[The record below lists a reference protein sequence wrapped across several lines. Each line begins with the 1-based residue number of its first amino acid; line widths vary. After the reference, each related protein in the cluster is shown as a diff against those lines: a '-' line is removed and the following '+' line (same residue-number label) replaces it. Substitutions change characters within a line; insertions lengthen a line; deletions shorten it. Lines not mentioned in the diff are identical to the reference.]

1 MFGLKSGLSGAKL
14 RAIDTLRA
22 NVMIAD
28 ADLKIT
34 YMNTAVKS
42 LLAEVETELK
52 AELPRFSME
61 TLLGSNID
69 VFHKN
74 PSYQR
79 DMLAKLTKP
88 HNATIRVG
96 GHAFDLLVTPLMNG
110 GKSEGFVVEWANAKE
125 RLLNNDYRNQ
135 MEAISRVQAI
145 ISFTPDGQILS
156 ANENFEKSMGYKL
169 SEIVGKH
176 HSMFVDKDYAA
187 SGAYQDF
194 WRDMREG
201 RFRADEFVRYSKSGK
216 PIYLQA
222 SYNPILDEKG
232 KVMKVVKF
240 ATDVT
245 DRVNAVNTL
254 GDGLKELAAG
264 NLDQHIDTVF
274 PENLERLR
282 HDFNNS
288 VQQLE
293 AAINSIGANANNIS
307 SSAEEVRSAADSL
320 SKRTEQQ
327 AASIEETA
335 AALEEI
341 TTTVA
346 DSSRRAEEAGQLVA
360 RTRENAERS
369 GEVVKEAIEAM
380 SAIENSSG
388 QIANI
393 IGVIDEIAFQTNL
406 LALNAGVEAARAGD
420 AGKGFAVVAT
430 EVRELAQRSAN
441 AAKEIKSLIT
451 KSSDQVKQGV
461 GLVGRTGAALADIV
475 VQVQDINRNVN
486 AIVDA
491 AREQATGLKE
501 VNAAVNTMDQGT
513 QQNAAMVEES
523 NAQSSTLATE
533 AEALASLLQQF
544 RTRGSAQVAR
554 RAAPA
559 RAPRVATP
567 ASRPAASPA
576 RQLANKVAKSF
587 ATGGAATAAATDWEE
602 F

>member
-1 MFGLKSGLSGAKL
+1 LSSAKL
-14 RAIDTLRA
+14 RAIDILRA

-34 YMNTAVKS
+34 YMNTAVKA
-42 LLAEVETELK
+42 LLAEVEGELT

-74 PSYQR
+74 PTYQR

-88 HNATIRVG
+88 HSATIRVG
-96 GHAFDLLVTPLMNG
+96 GHAFDLLVTPLMKG
-110 GKSEGFVVEWANAKE
+110 GKPEGFVVEWSNAKE

-135 MEAISRVQAI
+135 MDAISRVQAI
-145 ISFTPDGQILS
+145 ISFTPEGHILS
-156 ANENFEKSMGYKL
+156 ANENFQNAMGYKL
-169 SEIVGKH
+169 SELVGKH

-187 SGAYQDF
+187 SQAYQDF

-201 RFRADEFVRYSKSGK
+201 KYRADEFVRYSKSGT
-216 PIYLQA
+216 PVYLQA
-222 SYNPILDEKG
+222 SYNPIFDDKG
-232 KVMKVVKF
+232 KVVKVVKY

-245 DRVNAVNTL
+245 DRVNAVNVL
-254 GDGLKELAAG
+254 GDGLKKLAAG
-264 NLDQHIDTVF
+264 NLDQQIDTQF
-274 PENLERLR
+274 PPNMERLR
-282 HDFNNS
+282 HDFNES
-288 VQQLE
+288 VTQLE

-346 DSSRRAEEAGQLVA
+346 DSSRRAEEAGKLVA

-380 SAIENSSG
+380 SAIENSSD

-461 GLVGRTGAALADIV
+461 ALVGRTGAALSDIV
-475 VQVQDINRNVN
+475 VQVQDINRNVI

-523 NAQSSTLATE
+523 NAQSATLAAE
-533 AEALASLLQQF
+533 AEQLASLLQQF
-544 RTRGSAQVAR
+544 RTRGSAQATR
-554 RAAPA
+554 RAAP
-559 RAPRVATP
+559 RAATP

-576 RQLANKVAKSF
+576 RQLANKVANSF
-587 ATGGAATAAATDWEE
+587 ATGGAASATASDWQE

>member
-1 MFGLKSGLSGAKL
+1 MFGMNSGLSSAKM

-28 ADLKIT
+28 VDLKIT
-34 YMNTAVKS
+34 YMNAAVKS
-42 LLAEVETELK
+42 LLAEAETELK

-74 PSYQR
+74 PSHQR
-79 DMLAKLTKP
+79 ELLAKLTKP

-96 GHAFDLLVTPLMNG
+96 GHVFDLLVTPLLEG
-110 GKSEGFVVEWANAKE
+110 GKTKGYAVEWSNAKE
-125 RLLNNDYRNQ
+125 RLLNNDYRSQ

-145 ISFTPDGQILS
+145 ISFTPDGHVMT
-156 ANENFEKSMGYKL
+156 ANENFLKAMGYSL
-169 SEIVGKH
+169 NEIVGKH
-176 HSMFVDKDYAA
+176 HNLFVDKDYA
-187 SGAYQDF
+187 SSQAYQDF
-194 WRDMREG
+194 WRDMRDG
-201 RFRADEFVRYSKSGK
+201 KFRADEFVRYAKNGK
-216 PIYLQA
+216 PVYLQA

-254 GDGLKELAAG
+254 GSGLKELAAG
-264 NLDQHIDTVF
+264 NLDQQIDTPF
-274 PENLERLR
+274 PPNLERLR
-282 HDFNNS
+282 HDFNES

-293 AAINSIGANANNIS
+293 AAINSIGTNANNIS

-369 GEVVKEAIEAM
+369 GEVVKEAIQAM

-461 GLVGRTGAALADIV
+461 ALVGRTGSALADIV

-491 AREQATGLKE
+491 AREQAIGLKE

-544 RTRGSAQVAR
+544 RTRGAGQATR

-559 RAPRVATP
+559 RTPQAATP
-567 ASRPAASPA
+567 MSRPAASPA
-576 RQLANKVAKSF
+576 RQLASKVARSF
-587 ATGGAATAAATDWEE
+587 ATGGAATAAASDWEE

>member
-1 MFGLKSGLSGAKL
+1 MFGMNSGLSSAKM
-14 RAIDTLRA
+14 RSIDMLRA

-28 ADLKIT
+28 SDLRIT

-88 HNATIRVG
+88 HSATIRVG
-96 GHAFDLLVTPLMNG
+96 GHAFDLLVTPLMDN
-110 GKSEGFVVEWANAKE
+110 GKSKGFVVEWSNAKE

-135 MEAISRVQAI
+135 MEAISRVQAV
-145 ISFTPDGQILS
+145 ISFSPDGHILS
-156 ANENFEKSMGYKL
+156 ANENFQKSMGYSL
-169 SEIVGKH
+169 GEIVGKH

-187 SGAYQDF
+187 SQAYQDF
-194 WRDMREG
+194 WRDMRDG
-201 RFRADEFVRYSKSGK
+201 KFRADEFVRYSKSGK
-216 PIYLQA
+216 PVYLQA
-222 SYNPILDEKG
+222 SYNPIMDEKG

-264 NLDQHIDTVF
+264 NLDQQIDTPF
-274 PENLERLR
+274 PQNLERLR
-282 HDFNNS
+282 HDFNDS
-288 VQQLE
+288 VKQLE
-293 AAINSIGANANNIS
+293 AAINSIGSNANNIS
-307 SSAEEVRSAADSL
+307 ASAEEVRSAADSL

-461 GLVGRTGAALADIV
+461 ALVGRTGAALADIV

-523 NAQSSTLATE
+523 NAQSATLANE

-544 RTRGSAQVAR
+544 RTRGSAQAAR
-554 RAAPA
+554 RAAPG
-559 RAPRVATP
+559 RAPQAATS

-576 RQLANKVAKSF
+576 RQLASKVARSF

>member
-1 MFGLKSGLSGAKL
+1 MFGMKSALSTAKL
-14 RAIDTLRA
+14 TAVNALRA

-28 ADLKIT
+28 PDLRIV
-34 YMNTAVKS
+34 YMNDSVRA
-42 LLAEVETELK
+42 LLGEVEGELR
-52 AELPRFSME
+52 AELPQFSMA
-61 TLLGSNID
+61 TLVGSNID

-74 PSYQR
+74 PRYQR
-79 DMLAKLTKP
+79 EMLAKLRTP
-88 HNATIRVG
+88 HAATINVG
-96 GHAFDLLVTPLMNG
+96 RHVFDLLVQPLMDGN
-110 GKSEGFVVEWANAKE
+110 KLLGFVVEWANANE
-125 RLLNNDYRNQ
+125 RLLNTDYRNQ
-135 MEAISRVQAI
+135 MDAISRVQAI
-145 ISFTPDGQILS
+145 ISFTPDGQILE
-156 ANENFEKSMGYKL
+156 ANENFLKTMGYTL

-176 HSMFVDKDYAA
+176 HSLFVDRDYAA
-187 SGAYQDF
+187 SSEYQVF
-194 WRDMREG
+194 WQDMRDG
-201 RFRADEFVRYSKSGK
+201 KFRADEFVRYGK
-216 PIYLQA
+216 GGNPVYLNA
-222 SYNPILDEKG
+222 SYNPIRDDKG
-232 KVMKVVKF
+232 RVTKVVKF

-245 DRVNAVNTL
+245 DRVNAVKLL
-254 GDGLKELAAG
+254 GAGLKELAAG
-264 NLDQHIDTVF
+264 NLEQTIDTPF
-274 PENLERLR
+274 PQNLERLR
-282 HDFNNS
+282 HDFNDS
-288 VQQLE
+288 VAQLE

-307 SSAEEVRSAADSL
+307 ASAEEVRSSADSL

-380 SAIENSSG
+380 SAIEVSSN
-388 QIANI
+388 QISNI
-393 IGVIDEIAFQTNL
+393 IGVIDDIAFQTNL
-406 LALNAGVEAARAGD
+406 LALNAGVEAARAGE

-461 GLVGRTGAALADIV
+461 ALVGRTGSALADIV

-523 NAQSSTLATE
+523 NAQSATLA
-533 AEALASLLQQF
+533 AEADALAGLLQQF
-544 RTRGSAQVAR
+544 RTRGSAQASR
-554 RAAPA
+554 RGPV
-559 RAPRVATP
+559 RAPQAATP
-567 ASRPAASPA
+567 TSRPVSSPA
-576 RQLANKVAKSF
+576 RQLGSKLAKSF
-587 ATGGAATAAATDWEE
+587 ATGGAASAAASDWEE

>member
-1 MFGLKSGLSGAKL
+1 MFGLKSSLSSAKM

-42 LLAEVETELK
+42 LLAEVEGELK
-52 AELPRFSME
+52 AELPKFSMA

-79 DMLAKLTKP
+79 NMLAKLTTP
-88 HNATIRVG
+88 HSATIRVG
-96 GHAFDLLVTPLMNG
+96 AHAFDLLVTPLMNG

-135 MEAISRVQAI
+135 MEAISRVQAV
-145 ISFTPDGQILS
+145 ISFTPDGHIIT
-156 ANENFEKSMGYKL
+156 ANENFEKAMGYKL

-176 HSMFVDKDYAA
+176 HSMFVDKEYAGSA
-187 SGAYQDF
+187 AYSDF

-201 RFRADEFVRYSKSGK
+201 RYRADEFVRYSKNGK
-216 PIYLQA
+216 PVYLQA

-264 NLDQHIDTVF
+264 NLDQQIDTQF
-274 PENLERLR
+274 PQNLERLR
-282 HDFNNS
+282 HDFNDS
-288 VQQLE
+288 VKQLE
-293 AAINSIGANANNIS
+293 SAINSIGANANNIS

-360 RTRENAERS
+360 KTRDNAERS

-461 GLVGRTGAALADIV
+461 ALVGRTGAALADIV

-523 NAQSSTLATE
+523 NAQSSALASE
-533 AEALASLLQQF
+533 AEALAALLQQF
-544 RTRGSAQVAR
+544 RTRGAAQAGR
-554 RAAPA
+554 RAPA
-559 RAPRVATP
+559 RAPQAVSS

-576 RQLANKVAKSF
+576 RALASKVAKSF

>member
-1 MFGLKSGLSGAKL
+1 MFGLKSSLSSAKM

-34 YMNTAVKS
+34 YMNSAVKS
-42 LLAEVETELK
+42 LLAEVEGELK
-52 AELPRFSME
+52 AELPKFSMA

-79 DMLAKLTKP
+79 NMLAKLTTP
-88 HNATIRVG
+88 HSATIRVG
-96 GHAFDLLVTPLMNG
+96 AHAFDLLVTPLMNG

-135 MEAISRVQAI
+135 MEAISRVQAV
-145 ISFTPDGQILS
+145 ISFTPDGHIIT
-156 ANENFEKSMGYKL
+156 ANENFEKAMGYKL

-176 HSMFVDKDYAA
+176 HSMFVDKEYAGSA
-187 SGAYQDF
+187 AYSDF

-201 RFRADEFVRYSKSGK
+201 RYRADEFVRYSKNGK
-216 PIYLQA
+216 PVYLQA

-264 NLDQHIDTVF
+264 NLDQQIDTQF
-274 PENLERLR
+274 PQNLERLR
-282 HDFNNS
+282 HDFNDS
-288 VQQLE
+288 VKQLE
-293 AAINSIGANANNIS
+293 SAINSIGANANNIS

-360 RTRENAERS
+360 KTRDNAERS

-461 GLVGRTGAALADIV
+461 ALVGRTGAALADIV

-523 NAQSSTLATE
+523 NAQSSALASE
-533 AEALASLLQQF
+533 AEALAALLQQF
-544 RTRGSAQVAR
+544 RTRGAAQAGR
-554 RAAPA
+554 RAPA
-559 RAPRVATP
+559 RAPQAVSS

-576 RQLANKVAKSF
+576 RALASKVAKSF

>member
-1 MFGLKSGLSGAKL
+1 MFGLKSGLSSAKM

-28 ADLKIT
+28 ADLRIT

-42 LLAEVETELK
+42 LLSEVETELK
-52 AELPRFSME
+52 AELPRFSMA

-88 HNATIRVG
+88 HSATIRVG
-96 GHAFDLLVTPLMNG
+96 QHAFDLLVTPLMNG

-135 MEAISRVQAI
+135 MEAISRVQAV
-145 ISFTPDGQILS
+145 ISFTPDGNIIT
-156 ANENFEKSMGYKL
+156 ANANFEKSMGYSL
-169 SEIVGKH
+169 NEIVGKH
-176 HSMFVDKDYAA
+176 HSMFVDKEYAA
-187 SGAYQDF
+187 SQAYQDF
-194 WRDMREG
+194 WRDMRDG
-201 RFRADEFVRYSKSGK
+201 KFRADEFVRYSKSGK

-245 DRVNAVNTL
+245 DRVNAVNIL

-264 NLDQHIDTVF
+264 NLDQQIDTPF
-274 PENLERLR
+274 PQNLERLR
-282 HDFNNS
+282 HDFNDS
-288 VQQLE
+288 VKQLE

-307 SSAEEVRSAADSL
+307 SSAEEVRSAADQL

-360 RTRENAERS
+360 KTRENAERS

-380 SAIENSSG
+380 SAIEHSSG

-461 GLVGRTGAALADIV
+461 ALVGRTGSALADIV

-523 NAQSSTLATE
+523 NAQSATLATE

-544 RTRGSAQVAR
+544 RTRGSAQAGR

-559 RAPRVATP
+559 RAPQAATP
-567 ASRPAASPA
+567 MSRPAASPA
-576 RQLANKVAKSF
+576 RQLATKVARSF
-587 ATGGAATAAATDWEE
+587 ATGGAATAAASDWEE

>member
-1 MFGLKSGLSGAKL
+1 M
-14 RAIDTLRA
+14 
-22 NVMIAD
+22 
-28 ADLKIT
+28 
-34 YMNTAVKS
+34 
-42 LLAEVETELK
+42 
-52 AELPRFSME
+52 
-61 TLLGSNID
+61 
-69 VFHKN
+69 
-74 PSYQR
+74 
-79 DMLAKLTKP
+79 
-88 HNATIRVG
+88 
-96 GHAFDLLVTPLMNG
+96 
-110 GKSEGFVVEWANAKE
+110 
-125 RLLNNDYRNQ
+125 
-135 MEAISRVQAI
+135 
-145 ISFTPDGQILS
+145 
-156 ANENFEKSMGYKL
+156 
-169 SEIVGKH
+169 
-176 HSMFVDKDYAA
+176 
-187 SGAYQDF
+187 
-194 WRDMREG
+194 
-201 RFRADEFVRYSKSGK
+201 RYSKSGK
-216 PIYLQA
+216 AVYLQA
-222 SYNPILDEKG
+222 SYNPIIDEKG
-232 KVMKVVKF
+232 KVVKVVKF

-245 DRVNAVNTL
+245 DRVNAVNVL

-264 NLDQHIDTVF
+264 NLDQQIDTVF
-274 PENLERLR
+274 PQNLERLR
-282 HDFNNS
+282 HDFNDS
-288 VQQLE
+288 VKQLE

-380 SAIENSSG
+380 SAIEHSSG

-461 GLVGRTGAALADIV
+461 TLVGRTGSALADIV

-523 NAQSSTLATE
+523 NAQSTTLANE

-544 RTRGSAQVAR
+544 RTRGAAQSAR
-554 RAAPA
+554 RAPGG
-559 RAPRVATP
+559 RAPQAVTSM
-567 ASRPAASPA
+567 SRPAASPA
-576 RQLANKVAKSF
+576 RALAGKVAKSF
-587 ATGGAATAAATDWEE
+587 ATGGAATAAAADWEE

>member
-1 MFGLKSGLSGAKL
+1 MFGLKSSLSSAKM

-42 LLAEVETELK
+42 LLAEVEGELK
-52 AELPRFSME
+52 AELPKFSMA

-79 DMLAKLTKP
+79 NMLAKLTTP
-88 HNATIRVG
+88 HSATIRVG
-96 GHAFDLLVTPLMNG
+96 AHAFDLLVTPLMNG

-135 MEAISRVQAI
+135 MEAISRVQAV
-145 ISFTPDGQILS
+145 ISFTPDGHIIT
-156 ANENFEKSMGYKL
+156 ANENFEKAMGYKL

-176 HSMFVDKDYAA
+176 HSMFVDKEYAGSA
-187 SGAYQDF
+187 AYSDF

-201 RFRADEFVRYSKSGK
+201 RYRADEFVRYSKNGK
-216 PIYLQA
+216 PVYLQA

-264 NLDQHIDTVF
+264 NLDQQIDTQF
-274 PENLERLR
+274 PQNLERLR
-282 HDFNNS
+282 HDFNDS
-288 VQQLE
+288 VKQLE
-293 AAINSIGANANNIS
+293 SAINSIGANANNIS

-360 RTRENAERS
+360 KTRDNAERS

-461 GLVGRTGAALADIV
+461 ALVGRTGAALADIV

-523 NAQSSTLATE
+523 NAQSSALASE
-533 AEALASLLQQF
+533 AEALAALLQQF
-544 RTRGSAQVAR
+544 RTRGAAQAGR
-554 RAAPA
+554 RAPA
-559 RAPRVATP
+559 RAPQAASS

-576 RQLANKVAKSF
+576 RALASKVAKSF

>member
-1 MFGLKSGLSGAKL
+1 MFGLKTGLSGAKL

-96 GHAFDLLVTPLMNG
+96 GHAFDLLVTPLMKG
-110 GKSEGFVVEWANAKE
+110 GRPEGFVVEWSNAKE
-125 RLLNNDYRNQ
+125 RLLNTDYRNQ
-135 MEAISRVQAI
+135 MEAISRGQAMI
-145 ISFTPDGQILS
+145 VFTPDGEIVS
-156 ANENFEKSMGYKL
+156 ANDNFLHAMGYSL
-169 SEIVGKH
+169 QDIIGKH
-176 HSMFVDKDYAA
+176 HRIFVEKDYAI
-187 SGAYQDF
+187 SPAYQDF

-201 RFRADEFVRYSKSGK
+201 RYRSDEFVRYSKTGK
-216 PIYLQA
+216 QIHLQA
-222 SYNPILDEKG
+222 SYNPIRDESG
-232 KVMKVVKF
+232 KVVKIVKF
-240 ATDVT
+240 AIDVT
-245 DRVNAVNTL
+245 GRVNAVRAL
-254 GDGLKELAAG
+254 GDGLKELADG
-264 NLDQHIDTVF
+264 NLNQHIDTPF

-282 HDFNNS
+282 HDFNDS
-288 VQQLE
+288 VKQLE

-307 SSAEEVRSAADSL
+307 SSAEEVRSAADQL

-360 RTRENAERS
+360 KTRENAERS

-380 SAIENSSG
+380 SAIEHSSG

-461 GLVGRTGAALADIV
+461 ALVGRTGSALADIV

-501 VNAAVNTMDQGT
+501 VNSAVNTMDQGT

-523 NAQSSTLATE
+523 NAQSATLATE

-544 RTRGSAQVAR
+544 RTRGSAQAGR

-559 RAPRVATP
+559 RAPQAATP
-567 ASRPAASPA
+567 MSRPITSPA

-587 ATGGAATAAATDWEE
+587 STGRTSTAAAADWEE